1 MLFLYF
7 FISLFVFFIFFQF
20 NKQIAN
26 FFNVFDKNK
35 IPLIGGLFLFIGLII
50 NKIYLLNNSLL
61 SIYFVDL
68 FYLMSIFIVALLD
81 DRFSLDPYF
90 RLIFIVITISLFIN
104 YEYFFIQTLNFKYF
118 SFFYT
123 PDNNFIKIILPIFC
137 IIVFINAYNFTD
149 GINCLATLLGISW
162 FTYLAIKYHFLI
174 EIYFIFFIF
183 MVLFLFL
190 NYKNKSY
197 LGDSGNYII
206 SSLLGVIIIKENLS
220 DPSLF
225 YVEEILLLFLIP
237 GVDLIRL
244 FFLRIKE
251 KRNPLNGDFNHLH
264 HLLIRRYSLFKSLL
278 IYILLISIP
287 LIIYILNE
295 ELLIYL
301 ITIKVLIYFLLIRKL
316 NKI

>member
-7 FISLFVFFIFFQF
+7 FISLFVFLIFFQF

-50 NKIYLLNNSLL
+50 NKIYLLNNNLL

-81 DRFSLDPYF
+81 DKFSLDPYF
-90 RLIFIVITISLFIN
+90 RLIFIVIIISLFIN

-149 GINCLATLLGISW
+149 GINCLAILLGISW

-174 EIYFIFFIF
+174 EI
-183 MVLFLFL
+183 
-190 NYKNKSY
+190 
-197 LGDSGNYII
+197 
-206 SSLLGVIIIKENLS
+206 
-220 DPSLF
+220 
-225 YVEEILLLFLIP
+225 
-237 GVDLIRL
+237 
-244 FFLRIKE
+244 
-251 KRNPLNGDFNHLH
+251 
-264 HLLIRRYSLFKSLL
+264 
-278 IYILLISIP
+278 
-287 LIIYILNE
+287 
-295 ELLIYL
+295 
-301 ITIKVLIYFLLIRKL
+301 
-316 NKI
+316 

>member
-7 FISLFVFFIFFQF
+7 FISLFVFLIFFQF

-50 NKIYLLNNSLL
+50 NKIYLLNNNLL

-149 GINCLATLLGISW
+149 GINCLAILLGISW

-197 LGDSGNYII
+197 LGDSGNYVI
-206 SSLLGVIIIKENLS
+206 SIIIGYLLITINRTLPNS
-220 DPSLF
+220 I
-225 YVEEILLLFLIP
+225 YIEEIFLLLIIP
-237 GVDLIRL
+237 GLDLIRL
-244 FFLRIKE
+244 FFIRIRK
-251 KRNPLNGDFNHLH
+251 KQSPFKGDLNHLH
-264 HLLIRRYSLFKSLL
+264 HHLYKKYGLFKT
-278 IYILLISIP
+278 
-287 LIIYILNE
+287 LIIYLTLVNLPMYIFLINE
-295 ELLIYL
+295 EALLFLIFFSIIVYFYL
-301 ITIKVLIYFLLIRKL
+301 IKKHS
-316 NKI
+316 

>member
-7 FISLFVFFIFFQF
+7 FISLLVFLIFFQF

-68 FYLMSIFIVALLD
+68 FYLISIFIVALLD

-90 RLIFIVITISLFIN
+90 RLIFIVITFSLFIN
-104 YEYFFIQTLNFKYF
+104 YEYIFIQTLNFKYF

-206 SSLLGVIIIKENLS
+206 SIIIGYLLITINRTLPNS
-220 DPSLF
+220 I
-225 YVEEILLLFLIP
+225 YIEEIFLLLIIP
-237 GVDLIRL
+237 GLDLIRL
-244 FFLRIKE
+244 FFIRIRK
-251 KRNPLNGDFNHLH
+251 KQSPFKGDLNHLH
-264 HLLIRRYSLFKSLL
+264 HHLYKKYGLFKT
-278 IYILLISIP
+278 
-287 LIIYILNE
+287 LIIYLTLVNLPMYIFLINE
-295 ELLIYL
+295 EALIFL
-301 ITIKVLIYFLLIRKL
+301 IFFSIIVYFYIKKK
-316 NKI
+316 NS

>member
-7 FISLFVFFIFFQF
+7 FISLLVFLIFFQF

-68 FYLMSIFIVALLD
+68 FYLISIFIVALLD

-90 RLIFIVITISLFIN
+90 RLIFIVIIISLFIN

-206 SSLLGVIIIKENLS
+206 SIIIGYLLITINRTLPNS
-220 DPSLF
+220 I
-225 YVEEILLLFLIP
+225 YIEEIFLLLIIP
-237 GVDLIRL
+237 GLDLIRL
-244 FFLRIKE
+244 FFIRIRK
-251 KRNPLNGDFNHLH
+251 KQSPFKGDLNHLH
-264 HLLIRRYSLFKSLL
+264 HHLYKKYGLFKT
-278 IYILLISIP
+278 
-287 LIIYILNE
+287 LIIYLTLVNLPMYIFLINE
-295 ELLIYL
+295 EALIFLIFFSIIVYFYL
-301 ITIKVLIYFLLIRKL
+301 IKK
-316 NKI
+316 NS